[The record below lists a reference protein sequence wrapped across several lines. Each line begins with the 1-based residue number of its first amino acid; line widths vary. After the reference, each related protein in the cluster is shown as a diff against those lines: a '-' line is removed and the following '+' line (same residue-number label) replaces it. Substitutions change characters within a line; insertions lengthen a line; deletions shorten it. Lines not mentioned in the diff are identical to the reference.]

1 MQTIVDDLKKLHA
14 YLSTTRSTF
23 TTKNSQTSDK
33 TNSSSTATMDP
44 KYANQM
50 VTKTPASYVK
60 YTGSTTKTVD
70 ELGTTVSKQEQSLST
85 LQSTSTTSEAET
97 PKQHT
102 SLYDIPSLNM
112 NAMKSPFTKS
122 QTASAVPTT
131 PSSKMVTPPPAKTI
145 NTPPLGIPV
154 APEIKIPHSQT
165 PAIQKSSTP
174 EIHTSP
180 ASGIPKSPEPEIAQA
195 ASLLKAPT
203 ADTQKSVKPDLV
215 TSAPEILTTIDPEVS
230 KSLSALDRYL
240 HGGYSGSNESGFLD
254 LDSVWRAA
262 NTSIHPAALLELK
275 RSARRRKR
283 QSDGEFGPSLI
294 NSPSVCKGSVST
306 RGEPSIWPIDLES
319 I

>member
-23 TTKNSQTSDK
+23 TTKNPQTSGK
-33 TNSSSTATMDP
+33 TNTSSTATMDA

-50 VTKTPASYVK
+50 VTKTSASYVK

-70 ELGTTVSKQEQSLST
+70 ELGTTVSKQEQPLST
-85 LQSTSTTSEAET
+85 LQSNSKTSEAET

-122 QTASAVPTT
+122 QIASASTVPTT
-131 PSSKMVTPPPAKTI
+131 PSSKMVTQPPAKTI
-145 NTPPLGIPV
+145 NTPPLEIPV
-154 APEIKIPHSQT
+154 APDIKRPHSQT

-174 EIHTSP
+174 EVHTP
-180 ASGIPKSPEPEIAQA
+180 PVSGIPKSPEPEIAQA

-203 ADTQKSVKPDLV
+203 TDTQKSLKPDLV
-215 TSAPEILTTIDPEVS
+215 TSVPEILTTIDPEVS

-275 RSARRRKR
+275 RSVRRRKR
-283 QSDGEFGPSLI
+283 QSDGEF
-294 NSPSVCKGSVST
+294 SPSFISSSSVC
-306 RGEPSIWPIDLES
+306 
-319 I
+319 

>member
-23 TTKNSQTSDK
+23 TTKNPQTSDK
-33 TNSSSTATMDP
+33 TNPSSTATMDP

-50 VTKTPASYVK
+50 ATKTSASYVK

-85 LQSTSTTSEAET
+85 LQSYSKTVEAET

-102 SLYDIPSLNM
+102 SLYDTPSLNM

-122 QTASAVPTT
+122 QTASASTAPTT

-145 NTPPLGIPV
+145 NTPPLELPV
-154 APEIKIPHSQT
+154 APEIKRPHSQ
-165 PAIQKSSTP
+165 ASGIQKSSTP
-174 EIHTSP
+174 EILTSP
-180 ASGIPKSPEPEIAQA
+180 ATGIPKSTEPEIAQA
-195 ASLLKAPT
+195 TSLLKAQT
-203 ADTQKSVKPDLV
+203 TDTQKSLQPDLV
-215 TSAPEILTTIDPEVS
+215 TSVPEILTTIDPEVS

-275 RSARRRKR
+275 RSVRRRKR
-283 QSDGEFGPSLI
+283 QSDGEFGPSFI
-294 NSPSVCKGSVST
+294 SSSSVC
-306 RGEPSIWPIDLES
+306 
-319 I
+319 